1 MKLIFSVTALF
12 ISIGLVAGGSAAFA
26 QAADPN
32 DLIRQLQ
39 PVGNTPNTL
48 SVAPPSVIE
57 LNSATKD
64 KILRRLAV
72 SSGASRSVGPQVA
85 RPERIN
91 LAPGHEAEALSLLG
105 KLPSVRVAVS
115 FRGNSDALSPEAGI
129 LLATM
134 SQALS
139 DPSLAKFKFV
149 IGVYTNSVGSNEYNK
164 SLAQLRAQAIVNQLA
179 TIHGIAA
186 DRLFSYGFGRVPEPS
201 STDEVPPEGIQ
212 IVNLGNSVIDSG
224 NDSGRAT
231 GVSEAPPTFV
241 AHPHH
246 HSASRTDHS
255 ASRTY
260 HHLQAETHHHVR
272 PEPPILHLTRLRP
285 SRSHHRSIEADTLTP
300 ITPMQQV
307 SPRVTGRPDIASRS
321 SNSRGGGGSSGGGG
335 GGSSGGGDGGSAG
348 GGGGGSSGGASG
360 QGGGIGSA
368 GPGGHGVGGPGGQG
382 GGSGGGSMR

>member
-1 MKLIFSVTALF
+1 MKLIFSATALF
-12 ISIGLVAGGSAAFA
+12 ISIGLDAGGSAAFA
-26 QAADPN
+26 QAVDPN

-39 PVGNTPNTL
+39 PVGNTRNTQ
-48 SVAPPSVIE
+48 SVASPSVIE
-57 LNSATKD
+57 VNSATKD
-64 KILRRLAV
+64 EILRRV
-72 SSGASRSVGPQVA
+72 SSRASRSVGPQLT

-105 KLPSVRVAVS
+105 KLPSIRVAVS
-115 FRGNSDALSPEAGI
+115 FQGNSDALSTEAGI

-139 DPSLAKFKFV
+139 DPSLVKSKFV

-186 DRLFSYGFGRVPEPS
+186 DRLFPYGFGRVPEPS
-201 STDEVPPEGIQ
+201 STVEVPREAIQ

-246 HSASRTDHS
+246 QGARPRQTTM
-255 ASRTY
+255 RPRQT
-260 HHLQAETHHHVR
+260 TVR
-272 PEPPILHLTRLRP
+272 PGPTTVHLGRTTTNWPRP
-285 SRSHHRSIEADTLTP
+285 TTMSGRSLLFFT
-300 ITPMQQV
+300 
-307 SPRVTGRPDIASRS
+307 
-321 SNSRGGGGSSGGGG
+321 
-335 GGSSGGGDGGSAG
+335 
-348 GGGGGSSGGASG
+348 
-360 QGGGIGSA
+360 
-368 GPGGHGVGGPGGQG
+368 
-382 GGSGGGSMR
+382 

>member
-1 MKLIFSVTALF
+1 MKLIFSATALF
-12 ISIGLVAGGSAAFA
+12 ISIGLDACGSVALA
-26 QAADPN
+26 QATDPN
-32 DLIRQLQ
+32 DLIRQLM
-39 PVGNTPNTL
+39 PLENTPN
-48 SVAPPSVIE
+48 SVGVVPPAAIE
-57 LNSATKD
+57 LNLATKD
-64 KILRRLAV
+64 EILKRLAAL
-72 SSGASRSVGPQVA
+72 SGARRGVGPQLT

-115 FRGNSDALSPEAGI
+115 FQGNSDALSTEAGI
-129 LLATM
+129 LLAKM

-164 SLAQLRAQAIVNQLA
+164 SLAQLRAQAIVDQLA

-186 DRLFSYGFGRVPEPS
+186 DRLFPYGFGRVLGPS
-201 STDEVPPEGIQ
+201 STDEVPREAIQ

-260 HHLQAETHHHVR
+260 HHRLAETHHHLR

-285 SRSHHRSIEADTLTP
+285 SRSHHRPIEAD
-300 ITPMQQV
+300 
-307 SPRVTGRPDIASRS
+307 RS
-321 SNSRGGGGSSGGGG
+321 SNSGGSGGSSGGPGGGESVGGGSSGG
-335 GGSSGGGDGGSAG
+335 
-348 GGGGGSSGGASG
+348 
-360 QGGGIGSA
+360 
-368 GPGGHGVGGPGGQG
+368 PGGQKG
-382 GGSGGGSMR
+382 DNFKVGHGAGGSVSGGRGKQ